1 MPKVSVIIPCY
12 NQGHYVDEAVDS
24 VLEQTYNDFEIIIVN
39 DGSTDKFTADL
50 LNSYQKPETKVIHK
64 TNQGLASARNNG
76 IKAAQGEYI
85 LPLDADDKIGKE
97 YLAEAVKVLDN
108 NPGIGIVYCN
118 AEVLG
123 KAGKKWALP
132 EYSLEEMLIDNIIF
146 CSSFF
151 RRKDW
156 EEIGGYDPEMKYG
169 WEDYD
174 FWLALIEKGL
184 LVYKIPLVL
193 FFYRT
198 VAESMVRSKA
208 KQQKIETFVK
218 IYHKHPKLFQKNIH
232 IWIEKI
238 LESRKEY
245 KAKLYIDTG
254 LGFNENQTLNQ
265 VITGDSTTLEFDLRK
280 FPNIR
285 KIRFDPINDYAAV
298 YIESIK
304 GLTKNNTACEPDIY
318 HCNAMYKD
326 EGNFIFAT
334 YDPYLLL
341 DFEDIQIDKLI
352 CAIRY
357 IAIGKDSVPQIMEFK
372 DAQHYEA
379 RLYVDTGLGFDE
391 KNTLSQNI
399 QRDSTHIEFDLSAFS
414 HIKALRFDPI
424 DDYAV
429 LDIDAIEGLCADN
442 TVCEVNI
449 EHSNAVYV
457 QNRNFVFDTDDPYL
471 FLNFENDDNPKID
484 KLVCRLRFIKIG
496 KEAFPLISQ
505 YRDIPQYEACLYIDT
520 GLGMDEKQVS
530 VQNITADSKR
540 LEFDLSAFTQIK
552 TLRFDPLDEYCM
564 MRFHSIVC
572 IAEDNS
578 RYTITDFQSNAMDK
592 KDKNMIFATNDPNII
607 MKLPD
612 KSIVS
617 VVFNIEFVAIGLAVL
632 PYILQLKDEQVHLQY
647 EDMHKSYE
655 DAQKHNARLYLDTG
669 IGFSEKQTFT
679 RKITDDT
686 TRIEFK
692 LQGFSGVKR
701 IRFDPCD
708 EHCVLH
714 LHSIKAVSEDNSTY
728 KIEEFQSN
736 AIHTE
741 GGSFIFATDDPNI
754 VCNWPDDKTDAVIDA
769 VIIKLDLIAVG
780 TGALPYILKYKDSA
794 LVQKEQAINEKT
806 AKIHEQANT
815 IEEIERQ
822 RQENEHALHQHRLSI
837 ETLAAQLNTEKNALQ
852 KMLHSRAWKLA
863 ASLRWLGKFV
873 RKGKRRMLSFYY
885 QFERQHKLIRASG
898 LFDASYYLKQNPDV
912 LQSEQDVLAHFIE
925 KGGREGRNP
934 CVLFDATYYLKCN
947 PDLDES
953 GMNPLI
959 HYIHFGANEG
969 RDPSP
974 LFDTRYYLEQN
985 PALSESG
992 DNPLSHYLQSGVQK
1006 NINPNRLFDATYYLI
1021 QYPEVAET
1029 GLPLLEHYLKI
1040 GWQEGKNPNPLLDTA
1055 YYLNRY
1061 PEVNGSGRTPLEDY
1075 IVSGISAKRN
1085 PHPLFDTAY
1094 YLEQNPD
1101 VAASGR
1107 HPLTHFL
1114 EFGIREGRIP
1124 NPMIGKMK
1132 HHPKIS
1138 IITPVYNVDEIY
1150 LRQCI
1155 TSVLNQAYNNLELC
1169 LADDASP
1176 SAHIKSVLEE
1186 YAKLDSRVKVKYLK
1200 RNQGIAGASNEAAS
1214 LAKGEYIGFLDHDDV
1229 LASDALYEI
1238 VQALN
1243 QYKADIV
1250 YTDERIIDAEGKQLS
1265 THFKPAFSPELLF
1278 GHNYITHLMVTKKTL
1293 FRKTGGFSSEC
1304 DGAQDYDLILKLTE
1318 CTDKIVHLA
1327 KELYCWRSIDTS
1339 TSANPEQ
1346 KSYADD
1352 AGKSALEAALK
1363 RRHIQGKVLTTQR
1376 RFYYHVKRRLTD
1388 TPLVSIIIPFKD
1400 QPDHLE
1406 TCIESILEK
1415 SEYTNFE
1422 IIGINNNSVM
1432 NETAELMESLQKSDS
1447 RISFYDY
1454 DIPFNYSKINNYAV
1468 TLSKGEHIVL
1478 MNNDIEIIST
1488 DWIEALLEHSLQETT
1503 GAVGAKLYYPNDTI
1517 QHAGII
1523 IGMGGFAG
1531 HSHKSFPKDSPGYL
1545 NRLMCVHNVSAV
1557 TGALM
1562 MVKKDLYNAVNGLDE
1577 VNLAIAL
1584 NDVDFCLKLME
1595 KKFRNI
1601 ITPYC
1606 EAYHYESVSR
1616 GYEATPAKKER
1627 FNKEIAYFQKKWKTL
1642 LEQGDPYF
1650 PEAMAGAISLGR

>member
-12 NQGHYVDEAVDS
+12 NQGRYVDEAVDS
-24 VLEQTYNDFEIIIVN
+24 VLKQTYNDFEIIIVN
-39 DGSTDKFTADL
+39 DGSTDKFTVDL
-50 LNSYQKPETKVIHK
+50 LNSYQKPETKVIHT

-97 YLAEAVKVLDN
+97 YLHEAVKVLDH

-156 EEIGGYDPEMKYG
+156 EAIGGYDSEMTYG

-184 LVYKIPLVL
+184 LVYKIPQVL

-198 VAESMVRSKA
+198 VADSMVRSKA

-218 IYHKHPKLFQKNIH
+218 IFHKHPKLFQKNIH
-232 IWIEKI
+232 IWIEKL
-238 LESRKEY
+238 LEANKEY

-265 VITGDSTTLEFDLRK
+265 VITGDSTILEFDLSA
-280 FPNIR
+280 FSDIR

-298 YIESIK
+298 YIEVIK
-304 GLTKNNTACEPDIY
+304 GLTRDNAACEPDIY

-326 EGNFIFAT
+326 GCNFIFAT
-334 YDPYLLL
+334 HDPYLLL
-341 DFEDIQIDKLI
+341 DFGDAQIDKLI

-357 IAIGKDSVPQIMEFK
+357 IAIGKDSVPKIMEFK
-372 DAQHYEA
+372 DAQRYEA

-399 QRDSTHIEFDLSAFS
+399 QQDSTRIEFDLSAFA
-414 HIKALRFDPI
+414 HIKTLRFDPI
-424 DDYAV
+424 NDYAV
-429 LDIDAIEGLCADN
+429 LDIDAIEGLCDDN
-442 TVCEVNI
+442 TVCEANI

-457 QNRNFVFDTDDPYL
+457 QDRNFVFDTDDPYL
-471 FLNFENDDNPKID
+471 FLNFENADNAKID
-484 KLVCRLRFIKIG
+484 KLVCRLRFIKLG

-505 YRDIPQYEACLYIDT
+505 YRDIPQYEARLYIDT
-520 GLGMDEKQVS
+520 GLGMDEKQVL

-564 MRFHSIVC
+564 MQFHSIVC

-592 KDKNMIFATNDPNII
+592 KDKLMIFATNDPNII
-607 MKLPD
+607 MELPD
-612 KSIVS
+612 KSVVR
-617 VVFNIEFVAIGLAVL
+617 VVFNLEFVAIGLAVL
-632 PYILQLKDEQVHLQY
+632 PYVLRLKDEQVRLQH
-647 EDMHKSYE
+647 EE
-655 DAQKHNARLYLDTG
+655 KHNARLYLDTG

-692 LQGFSGVKR
+692 LHGFSGVKR
-701 IRFDPCD
+701 VRFDPCD
-708 EHCVLH
+708 QHCVLH
-714 LHSIKAVSEDNSTY
+714 LHSIKAMSEDSSTY
-728 KIEEFQSN
+728 KIEESQSN
-736 AIHTE
+736 AIHTQ
-741 GGSFIFATDDPNI
+741 GGSFVFATDDPNI
-754 VCNWPDDKTDAVIDA
+754 VCNWPDDKTDIAIDA

-794 LVQKEQAINEKT
+794 LVQKEQAISEKT
-806 AKIHEQANT
+806 VKIQEQASQ

-822 RQENEHALHQHRLSI
+822 RQENEHALHLHRLNI
-837 ETLAAQLNTEKNALQ
+837 ETLANQLNAEKSSRKKILN
-852 KMLHSRAWKLA
+852 SRAWKLA
-863 ASLRWLGKFV
+863 APLRWFGKLG
-873 RKGKRRMLSFYY
+873 RKGKRRLLSFYY
-885 QFERQHKLIRASG
+885 QFERQHKLIRMSG

-912 LQSEQDVLAHFIE
+912 LQSEQDALAHFI
-925 KGGREGRNP
+925 KMGAHEGRNP
-934 CVLFDATYYLKCN
+934 CVLFDVTYYLKCN
-947 PDLDES
+947 PDLAES
-953 GMNPLI
+953 DMNPLA
-959 HYIHFGANEG
+959 HYIHFGAGEG

-974 LFDTRYYLEQN
+974 LFDTCYYLERN
-985 PALSESG
+985 PELRESG
-992 DNPLSHYLQSGVQK
+992 ENPLIHYLQSGVQK
-1006 NINPNRLFDATYYLI
+1006 AVNPNRLFDASYYLI
-1021 QYPEVAET
+1021 QYPDVAET
-1029 GLPLLEHYLKI
+1029 GLPPLEHYLKT

-1075 IVSGISAKRN
+1075 IVSGISAQRN

-1101 VAASGR
+1101 VAASGG

-1169 LADDASP
+1169 LADDAS
-1176 SAHIKSVLEE
+1176 SATHIRPVLEE

-1200 RNQGIAGASNEAAS
+1200 HNQGIAGASNEAAS
-1214 LAKGEYIGFLDHDDV
+1214 LAKGEYISFLDHDDV
-1229 LASDALYEI
+1229 LMPDTLYEI
-1238 VQALN
+1238 VLAIN
-1243 QYKADIV
+1243 RHKADII
-1250 YTDERIIDAEGKQLS
+1250 YTDERIIDAGGQQLG

-1278 GHNYITHLMVTKKTL
+1278 AHNYITHLMVTKKTL
-1293 FRKTGGFSSEC
+1293 FHKAGGFSATY

-1318 CTDKIVHLA
+1318 RTDKIVHLA
-1327 KELYCWRSIDTS
+1327 KELYCWRSIETS
-1339 TSANPEQ
+1339 TLANPEQ
-1346 KSYADD
+1346 KNYADE
-1352 AGKSALEAALK
+1352 AGKSALKAALK
-1363 RRHIQGKVLTTQR
+1363 RRHIHERNRGIDGI
-1376 RFYYHVKRRLTD
+1376 FA
-1388 TPLVSIIIPFKD
+1388 
-1400 QPDHLE
+1400 
-1406 TCIESILEK
+1406 K
-1415 SEYTNFE
+1415 S
-1422 IIGINNNSVM
+1422 
-1432 NETAELMESLQKSDS
+1432 
-1447 RISFYDY
+1447 
-1454 DIPFNYSKINNYAV
+1454 
-1468 TLSKGEHIVL
+1468 
-1478 MNNDIEIIST
+1478 
-1488 DWIEALLEHSLQETT
+1488 
-1503 GAVGAKLYYPNDTI
+1503 
-1517 QHAGII
+1517 
-1523 IGMGGFAG
+1523 GFADM
-1531 HSHKSFPKDSPGYL
+1531 FL
-1545 NRLMCVHNVSAV
+1545 
-1557 TGALM
+1557 
-1562 MVKKDLYNAVNGLDE
+1562 
-1577 VNLAIAL
+1577 
-1584 NDVDFCLKLME
+1584 
-1595 KKFRNI
+1595 
-1601 ITPYC
+1601 
-1606 EAYHYESVSR
+1606 
-1616 GYEATPAKKER
+1616 
-1627 FNKEIAYFQKKWKTL
+1627 
-1642 LEQGDPYF
+1642 
-1650 PEAMAGAISLGR
+1650 